1 MSTIHYLI
9 CRTAKAV
16 LQHES
21 NKMEYVLIGL
31 LSLIIFSGVGA
42 YFIKKKT
49 EDLESTMVFHKE
61 DLRETIYVLNDEV
74 TALKDVILRM
84 DPNVLDLNND

>member
-1 MSTIHYLI
+1 
-9 CRTAKAV
+9 
-16 LQHES
+16 
-21 NKMEYVLIGL
+21 MEYVLITL

-74 TALKDVILRM
+74 TALKDVVLRM
-84 DPNVLDLNND
+84 DPNVIDFSEKE

>member
-1 MSTIHYLI
+1 
-9 CRTAKAV
+9 
-16 LQHES
+16 
-21 NKMEYVLIGL
+21 MEYVLIGL

-74 TALKDVILRM
+74 TALKDVVLRM
-84 DPNVLDLNND
+84 DPNVIDFGEKE

>member
-1 MSTIHYLI
+1 
-9 CRTAKAV
+9 
-16 LQHES
+16 
-21 NKMEYVLIGL
+21 MEYVLIGL

-61 DLRETIYVLNDEV
+61 DLRETIHELGDEV
-74 TALKDVILRM
+74 TALRDVILRM
-84 DPNVLDLNND
+84 DPDVLDLNND